1 MTAASS
7 HPEDIVIIGFA
18 AHLPQVEDLTSWWH
32 GLREGTEFA
41 HVSTD
46 DELLRDGLPP
56 DMLNHPDL
64 VRRRP
69 VIEDAEHFDPEL
81 FGYSPREAS
90 ECDPQQRLFLEVC
103 WRLFEHSGHDPFR
116 DGSACGVFA
125 AAGPAQ
131 YLRGGSAYDVGT
143 HFATVVG
150 NERDFI
156 SPRVAYKLDLTGP
169 ALSITSGCASSLVA
183 IHLAVQ
189 SLQAH
194 ETDLAIAGGS
204 TIFFPQK
211 GGYLHSPDHINS
223 PDGRCRAFSAEA
235 NGTVHA
241 DGVGA
246 VLLRRRA
253 DAEAD
258 GDTIWGVVLGTAVT
272 NDGADKMGFT
282 APSVIGE
289 SRAIA
294 EALAVA
300 SLQPDDI
307 DYVETHGTATALGD
321 AVEVEAIN
329 SALAGASAG
338 SILLGALKPNIGHT
352 DTAAGVLGVIKT
364 LLALHHQE
372 LPPVAALERV
382 NPDLDL
388 TGPCRVNTMVTP
400 WPRTARPRRAG
411 VSAFSIGGTNAHV
424 IIEEPPASPDRR
436 FKDRPETFWL
446 RFSAHTE
453 TALDETMTALADH
466 LDSVQPDL
474 VDVRHTLSNGRAQL
488 RHRRVVEVHED
499 DAAAIIRDAI
509 RTPATDAAPRPIVL
523 AFPGQGSQFLSMAGE
538 LRATSPTFADVV
550 KRCAE
555 ITRRTTGVEI
565 LPLLNSGATSELED
579 RLINTDHTQPALFAV
594 QVGLL
599 AMLKE
604 WGVVPDCLIGHSLG
618 EYAAAV
624 SAGVW
629 SLDEAA
635 KAVAHRGRLLAE
647 SREGAMAAAT
657 ADPQQVRSL
666 CPGIGIAAVNGPAQ
680 TVITGSPEEI
690 GAAVD
695 VLRANG
701 VRCQQVRVN
710 RAFHSHLVDEA
721 SRRLGSMLQGTSMA
735 QPLIPLAWAS
745 TAAWMDRRTTAEDW
759 GRQLRDAV
767 LFADTVALVHERSPK
782 AIWVEVGP
790 GRVLSDLVQ
799 QIRPGTP
806 TLALLPREVGTTA
819 ASLAARV
826 WQHGLAPAVLD
837 LGSACRIPLPG
848 VAMQRRLLSGAR
860 GVIAEGTTAPSAV
873 PEAPRGEDPLA
884 VVLQVWKEELG
895 VADPTPDV
903 DFFEL
908 GGDSVLAARVAARLR
923 QRYPVPISP
932 VDVMQD
938 PSTPASLVERITEL
952 LTSHIDSLS
961 DDQVAALLE
970 AEH

>member
-1 MTAASS
+1 MTAPST

-18 AHLPQVEDLTSWWH
+18 AHLPQVRDLTSWWN

-41 HVSTD
+41 HICTD
-46 DELLRDGLPP
+46 EELLRDGLPP
-56 DMLNHPDL
+56 DLLDHPNL

-116 DGSACGVFA
+116 DGTACGVFA

-131 YLRGGSAYDVGT
+131 YLRGGSAYDVGA

-156 SPRVAYKLDLTGP
+156 SPRIAYKLDLTGP

-211 GGYLHSPDHINS
+211 GGYLYSPDHINS
-223 PDGRCRAFSAEA
+223 PDGRCRTFSAEA

-282 APSVIGE
+282 APSVVGE

-300 SLQPDDI
+300 SLQPADI
-307 DYVETHGTATALGD
+307 DYIETHGTATALGD
-321 AVEVEAIN
+321 VVEVEAIN
-329 SALAGASAG
+329 SALAGASDG
-338 SILLGALKPNIGHT
+338 SIRLGALKPNIGHT

-364 LLALHHQE
+364 LLALHHEE
-372 LPPVAALERV
+372 LPQVAALGQV

-388 TGPCRVNTMVTP
+388 TGPCRVNTTTTP

-424 IIEEPPASPDRR
+424 ILEEPPTPPDRPV
-436 FKDRPETFWL
+436 KDRPESLWL
-446 RFSAHTE
+446 RFSAHSE
-453 TALDETMTALADH
+453 AALNETMATLAEH
-466 LDSVQPDL
+466 LDTIQPDL
-474 VDVRHTLSNGRAQL
+474 VDVCHTLSHGRAQL
-488 RHRRVVEVHED
+488 RHRRAVKVCEG
-499 DAAAIIRDAI
+499 DAAAAVRHAV

-538 LRATSPTFADVV
+538 LGATSSTFADVV
-550 KRCAE
+550 ARCAK
-555 ITRRTTGVEI
+555 ITRETTGVEI
-565 LPLLNSGATSELED
+565 LPLLDSRANSELENQ
-579 RLINTDHTQPALFAV
+579 LINTDHTQPALFAV

-604 WGVVPDCLIGHSLG
+604 WGIVPDHLIGHSLG

-624 SAGVW
+624 SAGIW
-629 SLDEAA
+629 TLEEAA
-635 KAVAHRGRLLAE
+635 LAVAHRGRLLAE
-647 SREGAMAAAT
+647 SREGAMVAT
-657 ADPQQVRSL
+657 NADPQQIRTL
-666 CPGIGIAAVNGPAQ
+666 CPNIGIAAINGPAQ
-680 TVITGSPEEI
+680 TVITGTPEEV
-690 GAAVD
+690 GHAVNE
-695 VLRANG
+695 LSTNG
-701 VRCQQVRVN
+701 VRCQRVRVN

-721 SRRLGSMLQGTSMA
+721 SRNLSSLLQGTSMA

-759 GRQLRDAV
+759 GRQLRDTV
-767 LFADTVALVHERSPK
+767 RFTDTVALVHDRSPK

-819 ASLAARV
+819 ESLAARV
-826 WQHGLAPAVLD
+826 WRHGLASALPNP
-837 LGSACRIPLPG
+837 GSARRIPMPG
-848 VAMQRRLLSGAR
+848 VVMQRRLLSGAR
-860 GVIAEGTTAPSAV
+860 GVIAEGTTTPSGI
-873 PEAPRGEDPLA
+873 PEAPRGGDPLS

-923 QRYPVPISP
+923 QRYPVPVSP

-938 PSTPASLVERITEL
+938 PATPMSLVERVTALLIT
-952 LTSHIDSLS
+952 HIDSLS
-961 DDQVAALLE
+961 DDQVAAQLG
-970 AEH
+970 AEQ